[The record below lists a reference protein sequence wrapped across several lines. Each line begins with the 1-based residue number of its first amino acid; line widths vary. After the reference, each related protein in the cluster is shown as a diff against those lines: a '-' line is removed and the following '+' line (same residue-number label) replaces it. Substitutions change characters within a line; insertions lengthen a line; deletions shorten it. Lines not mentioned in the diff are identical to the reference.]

1 MFDKLKKFWSAFWS
15 SIKEAYNQAFK
26 NKPES
31 NVQGWRDISAINFLA
46 IFVTKL
52 NNLTNSEATFDIE
65 SDSTQAERL
74 KTLCKDLES
83 KRFDI
88 TSGMLADGNY
98 YVFPATNE
106 KDEFIHTYLSD
117 IQVKILNTDGDN
129 ITEAYGVIDIYTD
142 SDKNKT
148 YYLLRHHKLVLNE
161 ETKKRDLVIT
171 YSALD
176 NSHNPV
182 HLDKWEKYLNG
193 GYKLIGANHIGFG
206 WYKSPADSRGLSPIY
221 GVPLNFGCEEIEKK
235 IFADLKLIDDEFK
248 NGKSVIFTDPRNLLK
263 DNEKGQYKIAENI
276 IPIQQRAGQS
286 GANIDIFNP
295 TLRYSEHYSK
305 LVGDMALYERQVG
318 TSKGIL
324 TDNETSYTATATA
337 VKRANADTIALIDKI
352 RNAIDEGNKMTLEA
366 DAVFL
371 NVARDLWGYVS
382 DYMDPFE
389 EPDTQWERLIEAKNN
404 GAAETSDLVRWIFPR
419 LTAEEIDEKI
429 ERIKADETA
438 NADEAIERIL
448 SGR

>member
-1 MFDKLKKFWSAFWS
+1 MFDKLKRFWTAFWS

-31 NVQGWRDISAINFLA
+31 NVQGWRDITAINFLA

-52 NNLTNSEATFDIE
+52 NNLVNSEATFDVE

-88 TSGMLADGNY
+88 TGGMLADGNY
-98 YVFPATNE
+98 YVFPATNDKGE
-106 KDEFIHTYLSD
+106 LIHSYLASD
-117 IQVKILNTDGDN
+117 QVRILNADGDD
-129 ITEAYGVIDIYTD
+129 ITEAYGVIDWYTD
-142 SDKNKT
+142 NDNKD
-148 YYLLRHHKLVLNE
+148 YFLLRHHE
-161 ETKKRDLVIT
+161 
-171 YSALD
+171 LD
-176 NSHNPV
+176 TDGTLTVSYAVVDKTFKPAT
-182 HLDKWEKYLNG
+182 LEKWEQ
-193 GYKLIGANHIGFG
+193 YKDESYKFVGANHIGFG

-235 IFADLKLIDDEFK
+235 INTDLKLIDDEFK
-248 NGKSVIFTDPRNLLK
+248 NGKSVIFTDPRNVLK
-263 DNEKGQYKIAENI
+263 DNETKGYKIAENI

-295 TLRYSEHYSK
+295 NLRYSEHYSK
-305 LVGDMALYERQVG
+305 LVGDMALYERQVA

-352 RNAIDEGNKMTLEA
+352 RNAIDVGNKMTLEA
-366 DAVFL
+366 DAVF
-371 NVARDLWGYVS
+371 
-382 DYMDPFE
+382 
-389 EPDTQWERLIEAKNN
+389 
-404 GAAETSDLVRWIFPR
+404 
-419 LTAEEIDEKI
+419 
-429 ERIKADETA
+429 
-438 NADEAIERIL
+438 
-448 SGR
+448 

>member
-1 MFDKLKKFWSAFWS
+1 MFNRLKKFWFSFWS
-15 SIKEAYNQAFK
+15 SIKQAYNETFK
-26 NKPES
+26 NPPS
-31 NVQGWRDISAINFLA
+31 ATVQQWRDISVINFLA

-52 NNLTNSEATFDIE
+52 NNLVNSEATFDIE

-83 KRFDI
+83 KRFDV

-98 YVFPATNE
+98 YVFPATNSKGE
-106 KDEFIHTYLSD
+106 LIHTYLTSE
-117 IQVKILNTDGDN
+117 QVRILNADGDD
-129 ITEAYGVIDIYTD
+129 ITEAYGIIDWFVDTE
-142 SDKNKT
+142 KKE
-148 YYLLRHHKLVLNE
+148 YYLLRHHQLDNNGTLTVSYSVVDGSFKPTRLE
-161 ETKKRDLVIT
+161 QWAQYEDET
-171 YSALD
+171 YSF
-176 NSHNPV
+176 V
-182 HLDKWEKYLNG
+182 
-193 GYKLIGANHIGFG
+193 GANHIGFG

-235 IFADLKLIDDEFK
+235 ISADLKLIDDEFK

-276 IPIQQRAGQS
+276 IPIQQRAGNA
-286 GANIDIFNP
+286 GPNIDIFNP
-295 TLRYSEHYSK
+295 TLRFSEHYSK

-352 RNAIDEGNKMTLEA
+352 RNAIDEGNKMTLAA
-366 DAVFL
+366 DAVYL
-371 NVARDLWGYVS
+371 NVSADLWAYVS
-382 DYMDPFE
+382 DYFDPFE
-389 EPDTQWERLIEAKNN
+389 DADTQWERLIEAKNN

-419 LTAEEIDEKI
+419 MTAEEIDEKI

>member
-1 MFDKLKKFWSAFWS
+1 MFDKLKRFWTAFWS
-15 SIKEAYNQAFK
+15 SLKTAYNKAFK

-31 NVQGWRDISAINFLA
+31 NVQGWRDITAINFLA

-52 NNLTNSEATFDIE
+52 NNLVNSEATFDVE

-88 TSGMLADGNY
+88 TGGMLADGNY

-106 KDEFIHTYLSD
+106 KGELIHSYLASE
-117 IQVKILNTDGDN
+117 QVRILNTDGDD
-129 ITEAYGVIDIYTD
+129 ITEAYGIIDWHTD
-142 SDKNKT
+142 RDNKD
-148 YYLLRHHKLVLNE
+148 YFLLRHHE
-161 ETKKRDLVIT
+161 
-171 YSALD
+171 LD
-176 NSHNPV
+176 TDGTLTVSYAVVDKTFKPAT
-182 HLDKWEKYLNG
+182 LEKWEQ
-193 GYKLIGANHIGFG
+193 YKDETYKFVGANHIGFS

-235 IFADLKLIDDEFK
+235 INADLKLIDDEFK
-248 NGKSVIFTDPRNLLK
+248 NGKSVIFTDPRNVLK
-263 DNEKGQYKIAENI
+263 DNETKGYKISENI

-337 VKRANADTIALIDKI
+337 IRRANSDTLALIDKI
-352 RNAIDEGNKMTLEA
+352 RNAMDVGNRMTLEA

-371 NVARDLWGYVS
+371 NVAGDLWSYAP
-382 DYMDPFE
+382 DWYDPFE
-389 EPDTQWERLIEAKNN
+389 DADTQWERLVEAKNN
-404 GAAETSDLVRWIFPR
+404 GAAETSDLISWVFPR
-419 LTAEEIDEKI
+419 LTAEEIEEKI
-429 ERIKADETA
+429 ARIKEDEAVGT
-438 NADEAIERIL
+438 DEAIERVL

>member
-1 MFDKLKKFWSAFWS
+1 MFDKLKRFWTAFWS
-15 SIKEAYNQAFK
+15 SIKQAYNQAFK

-31 NVQGWRDISAINFLA
+31 DVQGWRDISAINFLA

-52 NNLTNSEATFDIE
+52 NNLVNSEATFDVE

-88 TSGMLADGNY
+88 TGGMLADGNY

-106 KDEFIHTYLSD
+106 KGELIHSYLASD
-117 IQVKILNTDGDN
+117 QVCILNADGDD
-129 ITEAYGVIDIYTD
+129 ITEAYGVIDWYTD
-142 SDKNKT
+142 NDNKD
-148 YYLLRHHKLVLNE
+148 YFLLRHHELDTNGTLTISYEVVDKTFKPTTLE
-161 ETKKRDLVIT
+161 KWGQYQDETYQFV
-171 YSALD
+171 
-176 NSHNPV
+176 
-182 HLDKWEKYLNG
+182 
-193 GYKLIGANHIGFG
+193 GANHIGFG

-221 GVPLNFGCEEIEKK
+221 GVPLNFGCKEIEKK
-235 IFADLKLIDDEFK
+235 IFNDLKLIDDEFK
-248 NGKSVIFTDPRNLLK
+248 NGKSVIFTDPRNVLK
-263 DNEKGQYKIAENI
+263 DTETKGYKIAENI
-276 IPIQQRAGQS
+276 IPIQQRGGQS

-337 VKRANADTIALIDKI
+337 VKRANSDTLALIDKI
-352 RNAIDEGNKMTLEA
+352 RNAIDIGNKMTLEA

-371 NVARDLWGYVS
+371 NVSADLWNYTS

-429 ERIKADETA
+429 ARIKEDEAVGT
-438 NADEAIERIL
+438 DEAIERVL